1 MNGLGLIV
9 CFCVIILLF
18 NQKSFRRSFQ
28 LFLCF
33 SLLFLGGC
41 SSKSASNTIEKD
53 ITKVTTD
60 NTLEVVNIYE
70 AIKESYPKTTLLKG
84 TKSDSY
90 HWWNQRHVLDVNG
103 TTLYIDEYESSDDA
117 KMYTELV
124 HEYNDLDEYVIN
136 DIGVTK
142 EYITNEGINLDD
154 FKIKSYQRSNF
165 VIVFPNDISTKME
178 SEIVTCLENLN
189 NVKSEMTYSSIEY
202 LSLLDSRKET
212 FLKGNH
218 SSLDA
223 IFASKDEEYTNYIND
238 TLTKYQD
245 TTVTADNYLTLKK
258 EVESTQD
265 SIQLVSST
273 SRYTEMYQPL
283 VTRLLD
289 LDAQC
294 NQMISNNSNDLE
306 AKIQSLETTM
316 NYDLLNE
323 VGTIYA
329 VYANEEAYSDKTS
342 DWKTRIDT
350 LNSQAE
356 QQKAAEEEQ
365 RKAEEERAAQEAAE
379 LSAQQQAQQQAQAT
393 QQTEQTHD
401 YIINKNT
408 KKFHYSNCKS
418 VKQMKEKNKWYYNGT
433 RQSVLDMGYSSCQ
446 NCNP

>member
-1 MNGLGLIV
+1 MCGLGLVV
-9 CFCVIILLF
+9 CFCVIIFLIR
-18 NQKSFRRSFQ
+18 QKSLRTFFQ

-33 SLLFLGGC
+33 TLLVLGGC
-41 SSKSASNTIEKD
+41 SSKNVSNTTVEKD
-53 ITKVTTD
+53 VTNVTTNNALD
-60 NTLEVVNIYE
+60 VVNIYE
-70 AIKESYPKTTLLKG
+70 AIKESYPNTTLSI
-84 TKSDSY
+84 TEEVDSY
-90 HWWNQRHVLDVNG
+90 HWWIQRHVLNVDG
-103 TTLYIDEYESSDDA
+103 TKLFIDEYESSDDA

-136 DIGVTK
+136 DIGVPK
-142 EYITNEGINLDD
+142 EYITKEGINLGN

-165 VIVFPNDISTKME
+165 IIVFPNDISTKME

-189 NVKSEMTYSSIEY
+189 NIKTKKTYSSIEY
-202 LSLLDSRKET
+202 ISLLDSRKET
-212 FLKGNH
+212 FLKENH

-245 TTVTADNYLTLKK
+245 IIVTTDNYLTLKK

-265 SIQLVSST
+265 SIQLVAST

-283 VTRLLD
+283 VTRLTD

-294 NQMISNNSNDLE
+294 NRMISNNSNDLE

-316 NYDLLNE
+316 NYDLLAE

-329 VYANEEAYSDKTS
+329 VYASEEAYSDKTS

-356 QQKAAEEEQ
+356 QQKKAEGEQ
-365 RKAEEERAAQEAAE
+365 RKAEEERAAQEAAAAE
-379 LSAQQQAQQQAQAT
+379 LAAQQQVQAA